1 MAWRLLM
8 LRSFLTGKIHRATV
22 TDAALDYEGSL
33 TVDASLMSAAGLLQ
47 GERVDVV
54 SVTSGERLS
63 TYLIAG
69 GEGVICANGAAA
81 HLLHPGDMVIIMAY
95 GLVDM
100 EREEP
105 PAERVV
111 LVDERN
117 RMISMAA
124 A

>member
-1 MAWRLLM
+1 
-8 LRSFLTGKIHRATV
+8 
-22 TDAALDYEGSL
+22 
-33 TVDASLMSAAGLLQ
+33 
-47 GERVDVV
+47 VDVV

>member
-1 MAWRLLM
+1 M
-8 LRSFLTGKIHRATV
+8 LRSFMTGKIHRATV
-22 TDAALDYEGSL
+22 TEAALHYEGSL
-33 TVDASLMSAAGLLQ
+33 TVDAALMDAAGLLE

-54 SVTSGERLS
+54 SVTTGARLS

-95 GLVDM
+95 GLVDLD
-100 EREEP
+100 REDP
-105 PAERVV
+105 PAGRVV

-117 RMISMAA
+117 RMISLAA
-124 A
+124 QGS